1 MARAKPPESPK
12 YRFPDHEDDPTLG
25 GAIPA
30 ELYHRLQ
37 GTEPPADEPAD
48 DASS

>member
-1 MARAKPPESPK
+1 MARAKRSDAPPT
-12 YRFPDHEDDPTLG
+12 YVFPGHEDDPTLG

-37 GTEPPADEPAD
+37 GTEPPPEPDDEPTE
-48 DASS
+48 